1 MVVAPTLGHQC
12 TVDRIE
18 AHLGNQYRSNAMIDR
33 NWLRFVEPRSNT
45 GCHRPSDRRENTT
58 TTEDKRPLPPS
69 GEGDTDA
76 AVPRSGIQEGQHADQ
91 KEDAAPFM
99 GCQAYPL
106 SRICTCERTKMA
118 F

>member
-1 MVVAPTLGHQC
+1 MLIFM
-12 TVDRIE
+12 D
-18 AHLGNQYRSNAMIDR
+18 
-33 NWLRFVEPRSNT
+33 
-45 GCHRPSDRRENTT
+45 T

-69 GEGDTDA
+69 REGDTGA
-76 AVPRSGIQEGQHADQ
+76 AVPRSGIQEGYIQHADQ

-99 GCQAYPL
+99 GCQPYPL